1 MRYQQRPWR
10 SDPLSKSFS
19 HAKFY
24 GATTIPTTLGRPRR
38 ALEDQR
44 NTLRCAPY
52 AAAVNG
58 GYIHGFR
65 FSPEWQ
71 TDKIKRIQGYSVDL
85 YGSEPNAAMK
95 SQVYSYNGGYL
106 LDTQWDYLRA
116 ELLDSNASA
125 NGDAAYLKVTAH
137 DGIDT
142 FDAIREALTLSYN
155 PTTRLGACVQAF
167 GRFYS
172 EWEHADIIPTSYLS
186 FAGWHSYLFIDF
198 QVENGIQYLVAQNS
212 YATRSGKD
220 GFHRFP
226 REVVN
231 REFTLSG
238 TTLKIPKT
246 LTADQIALA
255 KQQTPFGAIERQ
267 IILIWQLITN
277 LFG

>member
-1 MRYQQRPWR
+1 MKYQQRPWKN
-10 SDPLSKSFS
+10 DPLSESFS
-19 HAKFY
+19 HSRFF
-24 GATTIPTTLGRPRR
+24 GAISIPATLGRPRR
-38 ALEDQR
+38 TVEDQG
-44 NTLRCAPY
+44 NTLRCAAY

-71 TDKIKRIQGYSVDL
+71 TSKIGRIQGYLVDTN
-85 YGSEPNAAMK
+85 GSEPNAAMK

-116 ELLDSNASA
+116 AQLDTDATTNSN
-125 NGDAAYLKVTAH
+125 AAYLKVTAH

-142 FDAIREALTLSYN
+142 FDAIREALTLAYN
-155 PTTRLGACVQAF
+155 PITKLGACVQAF
-167 GRFYS
+167 GKFYT
-172 EWEHADIIPTSYLS
+172 EWEHADIIPTNYQN

-198 QVENGIQYLVAQNS
+198 EVENGIPYLIAHNS
-212 YATRSGKD
+212 YATRFGKD

-238 TTLKIPKT
+238 TTLKIPKE
-246 LTADQIALA
+246 LTTYQIALA
-255 KQQTPFGAIERQ
+255 RQQTPLGAIQRS
-267 IILIWQLITN
+267 IILIWQKLIDLIN
-277 LFG
+277 